1 MVRSASDG
9 DGAAVELEPV
19 ALRQQSLDG
28 AAPVRSSDDEQ
39 PAFSEPEQQY
49 RAIFEA
55 TSDALF
61 VTDLETGYIIAANP
75 AACRMHGYDDLAGLY
90 ATVIIHPD
98 DHYLYTQYLE
108 EVRAGRVFRARARDV
123 RRDGSVFDVEVIG
136 RSFIYAGKP
145 AVLGVV
151 RDVTE
156 HVRAYQVLEQRVAER
171 THELERRREVAEG
184 LGELLAVVNSR
195 RALAEILDFSVAQS
209 RRLLGSDAAA
219 ICLPEE
225 APDGLFLYIRA
236 SSGLGDELANV
247 RLPASGSST
256 GLSFTRLRPVV
267 VPDVRASIPPR
278 AAQPQALVLEEL
290 SDYIKVLML
299 PSLLDDPS
307 VIGYA
312 DRPPALST
320 FAKAFGSMMAVP
332 LAVEGEAYGVLA
344 LYYHAPRDF
353 VSDEIRLAKAFA
365 DQTALALENARLR
378 EQAEQAAAVEERQ
391 RLARELH
398 DAVTQTLFSASLFA
412 DVIPELWE
420 VDQEEARRRLQQ
432 LRGLTRGALAE
443 MRLLLVELRPGA
455 LNDLALTDLLRQLTD
470 AAAGNTGAEV
480 ALRIEGP
487 GPARFPTNVHV
498 ALYRIAQEALH
509 NIVKHAQAGHVLVV
523 LDARADGSVT
533 LTITDDGRGFDPDAC
548 PPGHL
553 GVSIMH
559 ERADEIGAQLRI
571 ESSPGHG
578 ARVEVEWRQHEGRS
592 K

>member
-1 MVRSASDG
+1 MSAHLAG
-9 DGAAVELEPV
+9 VGEP
-19 ALRQQSLDG
+19 AL
-28 AAPVRSSDDEQ
+28 
-39 PAFSEPEQQY
+39 SEPEQQY

-55 TSDALF
+55 TSDAVF
-61 VTDLETGYIIAANP
+61 VTDLETGYVVAANP
-75 AACRMHGYDDLAGLY
+75 AACRMHGYDDMTGLHP
-90 ATVIIHPD
+90 TVFIHPNS
-98 DHYLYTQYLE
+98 HHLFVEYLE
-108 EVRAGRVFRARARDV
+108 TVRAGREYRSRAQDV

-136 RSFIYAGKP
+136 RSFIYAGRP

-156 HVRAYQVLEQRVAER
+156 QVRAYQMLEQRVAER

-209 RRLLGSDAAA
+209 RWLLGSDAAA

-236 SSGLGDELANV
+236 SSGLTDELANV

-256 GLSFTRLRPVV
+256 GLAFTRLRPVV

-332 LAVEGEAYGVLA
+332 LAVKGEAYGVLA

-353 VSDEIRLAKAFA
+353 VTDEVRLARAFA

-378 EQAEQAAAVEERQ
+378 DQAEQAAALEERQ

-470 AAAGNTGAEV
+470 AAAGNTGADVE
-480 ALRIEGP
+480 LRIEGP

-509 NIVKHAQAGHVLVV
+509 NIVKHAHASHVLVV

-533 LTITDDGRGFDPDAC
+533 LTITDDGRGFDPDDC

-553 GVSIMH
+553 GVSIMR
-559 ERADEIGAQLRI
+559 ERADEIGARLRI

-578 ARVEVEWRQHEGRS
+578 ARVEVEWRQHEGRG